1 MWVNRMIYYTF
12 FLISYISLVI
22 FDKRTLLQTG
32 SKSYQVNIGKTVT
45 VVLMA
50 LLAGARSLQIGKDT
64 INYYYSFN
72 SASYRLESIEALFSD
87 VYEPGFAMFEKV
99 VRLLTD
105 KIFIIFVIE
114 TLIIFYGLF
123 CILQE
128 FETVISVPMAVFTF
142 MTLYYNNSLN
152 TSRQY
157 VALGIGM
164 IASKY
169 LLRKK
174 YVAYVALCIVAISI
188 HYTAVL
194 LLLSLLM
201 WKYINKGKNAGKK
214 ESLVIVLAI
223 IVCLFFESLVRF
235 FVSGRLLNA
244 KYLIFLQESSS
255 SSSLFKAIIVS
266 IPVLVLI
273 YVYKKDLVRLDYRN
287 YFIITMSVL
296 NLLFNFLNSFFG
308 TSGRLGI
315 FFGFWQVILFG
326 ECYKIAGINK
336 SRINKYAVRILF
348 MLAFSFYWYY
358 TIVFRNFGDTYPYV
372 SDSISWLNWSI

>member
-1 MWVNRMIYYTF
+1 MWVRWMIYYIF
-12 FLISYISLVI
+12 FLISYILLVI
-22 FDKRTLLQTG
+22 FDKKTLLQTG
-32 SKSYQVNIGKTVT
+32 KKSYQVNLGKAVT

-50 LLAGARSLQIGKDT
+50 LIAGARSLQIGKDT

-72 SASYRLESIEALFSD
+72 SASYRLGSMEAVFSD
-87 VYEPGFAMFEKV
+87 VYEPGFCMFEKV
-99 VRLLTD
+99 VRLFTD
-105 KIFIIFVIE
+105 KISVIFVIE
-114 TLIIFYGLF
+114 TVIIFYGLF
-123 CILQE
+123 CVLRE
-128 FETVISVPMAVFTF
+128 FETKISVPMAVFAF

-174 YVAYVALCIVAISI
+174 YAAYVALCIIAISI

-194 LLLSLLM
+194 LLLSLLI
-201 WKYINKGKNAGKK
+201 WKYFDKGKNAGRK

-223 IVCLFFESLVRF
+223 IACLFFEPLVRF
-235 FVSGRLLNA
+235 FVHGRLLNA
-244 KYLIFLQESSS
+244 KYLVFLQESSS

-266 IPVLVLI
+266 IPVLALI
-273 YVYKKDLVRLDYRN
+273 YVYKKALVRLDYRN

-296 NLLFNFLNSFFG
+296 NLMFNFLNSYFG
-308 TSGRLGI
+308 TSGRLAI
-315 FFGFWQVILFG
+315 YFGFWQVILFG
-326 ECYKIAGINK
+326 ECYKIAGIN
-336 SRINKYAVRILF
+336 RFCFNKYVVRSLF
-348 MLAFSFYWYY
+348 MLTLSFYWYY